1 MNTFVI
7 SGYTEE
13 TFKIVVHA
21 DTIEEAQELAL
32 ECMSNDDYSEDYIKS
47 RKDTSR
53 DFGVVDATDVSGH
66 EVQS

>member
-1 MNTFVI
+1 MNTFVV

-32 ECMSNDDYSEDYIKS
+32 ECMSNDDYSEDYIKN
-47 RKDTSR
+47 RKYTSR
-53 DFGVVDATDVSGH
+53 DFGVIDATDVSGH

>member
-7 SGYTEE
+7 SCYTEE

-21 DTIEEAQELAL
+21 DNIEDAQELAL
-32 ECMSNDDYSEDYIKS
+32 ECMSNDDYKEDYIKNL
-47 RKDTSR
+47 KETSR
-53 DFGVVDATDVSGH
+53 DFGVLDATDVSGH